1 MNENEKKAFAA
12 AFDFYQRWR
21 ETIIE
26 TDEQWE
32 QLTDDYEQ
40 VFRETDADHCQLALR
55 LLYAVMDAI
64 GDLYSGGMKP
74 VPANYFGRDD
84 L

>member
-1 MNENEKKAFAA
+1 MNEKEEA
-12 AFDFYQRWR
+12 AFRRIYQFYQKWR

-26 TDEQWE
+26 TPEQWVGLAE
-32 QLTDDYEQ
+32 EYADVY
-40 VFRETDADHCQLALR
+40 REIDADHNPLGQHLLA
-55 LLYAVMDAI
+55 AVMDTI